1 MIRMV
6 VGYKRKNI
14 TYYIL
19 TQKTRKTPY
28 NLEIAGGTDVDG
40 ENISHKVIP
49 TVILLILVLFHFM
62 FVVTKVKTTKI
73 GKVTNKVRFV
83 CDI

>member
-14 TYYIL
+14 TNYIL

-40 ENISHKVIP
+40 ENISHKV
-49 TVILLILVLFHFM
+49 
-62 FVVTKVKTTKI
+62 
-73 GKVTNKVRFV
+73 
-83 CDI
+83 